1 MHKIGKMYILR
12 SGGGGYLLFSGY
24 YHILTGRGDGFRL
37 MGSKEIFQ
45 RQSWVVQKSTMP
57 KT

>member
-1 MHKIGKMYILR
+1 
-12 SGGGGYLLFSGY
+12 
-24 YHILTGRGDGFRL
+24 

-57 KT
+57 VTKIFVEKSLNVVYVTDIIEVETND